1 MKNILYALCL
11 SLLLWS
17 CKTTQQV
24 VQSDDTNFR
33 WVGDIQPDAKLDDP
47 NFTTCFGDER
57 IYQYF
62 NFSDEPSYV
71 GEKPA
76 LMAQFKTN
84 YRPVKGKNQDGFIRI
99 RFVVNCKGKAGRFR
113 TLQSDENFQ
122 TIKFDKKV
130 VNQILDL
137 TKQIDNWEIV
147 YNKNEPVD
155 YYQYLIFKINDGEL
169 TEILP

>member
-1 MKNILYALCL
+1 MKNILYALYL

-24 VQSDDTNFR
+24 VQSDTSNLR
-33 WVGDIQPDAKLDDP
+33 WVGDIQANAKLDDP
-47 NFTTCFGDER
+47 DFKTCHGNES

-76 LMAQFKTN
+76 LMAQYKTN
-84 YRPVKGKNQDGFIRI
+84 YRLVKGKNQHGFIRI
-99 RFVVNCKGKAGRFR
+99 RFVVNCNGKAGRFR
-113 TLQSDENFQ
+113 ALQSDAHYQ
-122 TIKFDKKV
+122 TIEFDKKIV
-130 VNQILDL
+130 KQLLDI
-137 TKQIDNWEIV
+137 TKQIENWEVV
-147 YNKNEPVD
+147 YKNNEPVD